1 VLLGHLTGWPY
12 PKQIMRRISRAFA
25 LALVPAMLACAAD
38 LTPRIGTIEIYGAR
52 KVPQK
57 KIREA
62 LGVQEGGILPPSRSD
77 VEERLDKMHGVVA
90 ARLEATCCT
99 QGKMILYVGV
109 QEGDTPHAEFHLAPT
124 GDVTLPPEITKTY
137 QDFLD
142 AAKEAARSGITGED
156 LTSGYSLMADSDTRP
171 LQILFITQSEK
182 HLSELHDVIRNS
194 GDPEQRATAA
204 YVLQYAPRNERLMRQ
219 TLDDLQYAL
228 QDGNDTVRSNAL
240 RSLKA
245 VAVGAKLHP
254 EQNIVISA
262 TWFVELLNSIVW
274 SDRRN
279 ASLALVDLTD
289 SRDPEMLALI
299 HDRAFTSVVEMA
311 RWQKLEHALP
321 AFILVGRVAGL
332 SEDEIRAAWVNGDR
346 ETVIKKALTPA
357 KRPSLPQRIL
367 IHKPNA

>member
-1 VLLGHLTGWPY
+1 
-12 PKQIMRRISRAFA
+12 MRRIPWALA
-25 LALVPAMLACAAD
+25 LALVPATLACAAD
-38 LTPRIGTIEIYGAR
+38 LTPRIGAIEIYGAR

-62 LGVQEGGILPPSRSD
+62 LGVQEGSILPPSRSD
-77 VEERLDKMHGVVA
+77 VEERLDKMHGVIA
-90 ARLEATCCT
+90 ARLEATCCA

-109 QEGDTPHAEFHLAPT
+109 QEGDTPRTEFRPAPT
-124 GDVTLPPEITKTY
+124 GEIELPTEITKTY

-142 AAKEAARSGITGED
+142 SAKEAAHAGITGED

-171 LQILFITQSEK
+171 IQILFITQSEK
-182 HLSELHDVIRNS
+182 YLNQLHEVIRNS
-194 GDPEQRATAA
+194 SDPEQRATAA
-204 YVLQYAPRNERLMRQ
+204 YVLQYAPRNERLMHQ

-228 QDGNDTVRSNAL
+228 HDGNDTVRSNAM

-254 EQNIVISA
+254 EQNIVISP

-279 ASLALVDLTD
+279 ASLALVDLTE
-289 SRDPEMLALI
+289 SRDPDTLALI
-299 HDRAFTSVVEMA
+299 HDRALSSVVEMA
-311 RWQKLEHALP
+311 RWQNLEHALP

-332 SEDEIRAAWVNGDR
+332 SDEEIRTAWVNGNR
-346 ETVIKKALTPA
+346 EAVIKKALTPA
-357 KRPSLPQRIL
+357 KRPSLPDRIL
-367 IHKPNA
+367 HKPSA

>member
-1 VLLGHLTGWPY
+1 
-12 PKQIMRRISRAFA
+12 MRRISRALA
-25 LALVPAMLACAAD
+25 LALVPATLACAAD
-38 LTPRIGTIEIYGAR
+38 LTPRIGAIEIYGAR

-62 LGVQEGGILPPSRSD
+62 LGVQEGSILPPSRSD
-77 VEERLDKMHGVVA
+77 VEERLDKMQGLVA

-109 QEGDTPHAEFHLAPT
+109 QEGDTPHTEFHVAPT
-124 GDVTLPPEITKTY
+124 GDMVLPTEITNTY

-142 AAKEAARSGITGED
+142 SAKEAAHAGITGED

-171 LQILFITQSEK
+171 IQILFVTQSEK
-182 HLSELHDVIRNS
+182 YLNQLHNVIRNS

-204 YVLQYAPRNERLMRQ
+204 YVLQYAPRNERLMHQ

-228 QDGNDTVRSNAL
+228 HDPDDTVRSNAM

-254 EQNIVISA
+254 EQNIVISPV
-262 TWFVELLNSIVW
+262 WFVELLNSVVW

-279 ASLALVDLTD
+279 ASLALVDLTE
-289 SRDPEMLALI
+289 SRDPDTLALI
-299 HDRAFTSVVEMA
+299 HDRALYSVAEMA
-311 RWQKLEHALP
+311 RWQNLEHALP
-321 AFILVGRVAGL
+321 SFILVGRVAGF
-332 SEDEIRAAWVNGDR
+332 SEDEIRAAWISGDR
-346 ETVIKKALTPA
+346 ESVIKKALIPA
-357 KRPSLPQRIL
+357 KRSLPQRML
-367 IHKPNA
+367 HKPSA